1 LEYFKYKIFIK
12 MGAGGVGNN
21 VVPSK
26 MNSDKKPL
34 DENGNEDK
42 LIYEKKL
49 AQIIPPKVKFKG
61 NFSKRSL

>member
-1 LEYFKYKIFIK
+1 